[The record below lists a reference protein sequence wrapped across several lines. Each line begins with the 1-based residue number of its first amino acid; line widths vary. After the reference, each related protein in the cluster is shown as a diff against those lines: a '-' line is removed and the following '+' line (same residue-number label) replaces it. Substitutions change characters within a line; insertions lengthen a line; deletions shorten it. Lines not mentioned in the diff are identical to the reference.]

1 MEQVMKTPKL
11 QIRLN
16 EKQTEARDFLQECGY
31 DINFLVRQFILQ
43 LYEKEL
49 AKQSA

>member
-1 MEQVMKTPKL
+1 MKTPKL

-16 EKQTEARDFLQECGY
+16 DKQAAARDFLQECGY
-31 DINFLVRQFILQ
+31 DINFIIRQFLIQ

-49 AKQSA
+49 TKRGLV